1 MSLHIGQPERLLD
14 DLMSTAEVALLAQ
27 GANEREAEQLK
38 RDVVEA
44 LTLDTT
50 DTMAKAAKRALQ
62 NHREAQRGWIPVFF
76 GRRAASI

>member
-1 MSLHIGQPERLLD
+1 MGLHIGQPDRLLD
-14 DLMSTAEVALLAQ
+14 DLLDTAEVALLAV
-27 GANEREAEQLK
+27 GAREREAEQLK

-44 LTLDTT
+44 LVMDTT

-62 NHREAQRGWIPVFF
+62 NHREEQRGWIPVFF